1 MPLRTETDH
10 LDRIDHRILRVLSAD
25 GRISIADLARRVGLS
40 KSPAQ
45 VRVRKLQ
52 EHGYILGFRA
62 MLNPAKLGLDHVAFA
77 EVKLTD
83 TTEKALSAFN
93 AAVMKVPEIEECHMI
108 AGSFDYLVKVRT
120 ADIRS
125 YRQVLGEVISA
136 LPHVGATSTHVSMQA
151 VKESGL

>member
-1 MPLRTETDH
+1 MPSRTETDH

-136 LPHVGATSTHVSMQA
+136 LPHVGATSTHASMQA